1 MTIRQYCQ
9 YIYSN
14 SFYIYFWDFPQNI
27 CLWTTPWWADLEKIQ
42 TLDTVACTNYA
53 YKEGK
58 NNLTNNH
65 AWQRDFSTGSEPVF
79 SFTLSCGTYPSSAEA
94 SRSWVII
101 VVETCWQIAQYSRA
115 AVILQSLK
123 QLARTVVT
131 CRRTEAHNKCFGNR
145 QKMCPLNNP
154 HKWKTVSEFCTRFQ
168 FQAQIS

>member
-1 MTIRQYCQ
+1 MFVYT
-9 YIYSN
+9 YIQILSIFISGISPKTYAGGRFQN
-14 SFYIYFWDFPQNI
+14 SRPLGGLIW
-27 CLWTTPWWADLEKIQ
+27 
-42 TLDTVACTNYA
+42 DTVACTNYA

-101 VVETCWQIAQYSRA
+101 VVETCWQIAQYGRA
-115 AVILQSLK
+115 AGILQSLK

-154 HKWKTVSEFCTRFQ
+154 RKWKTVSEFCTRFQ